1 MSPADER
8 IVVHVDEDLHD
19 LIPEYLARRR
29 EEVTAMEKALAR
41 GDHDAIRVIG
51 HKLKGSGAGYGF
63 APITTLGGELE
74 VAAKAGDAGA
84 IARSLAALA
93 DYLARVDVA

>member
-1 MSPADER
+1 VSAPGEP
-8 IVVHVDEDLHD
+8 IGVHVDEDLQD

-29 EEVTAMEKALAR
+29 AEVTAMEQALAR
-41 GDHDAIRVIG
+41 GDHEAIRVIG

-74 VAAKAGDAGA
+74 VAAKAGDTAA
-84 IARSLAALA
+84 IARGVAALA
-93 DYLARVDVA
+93 DYLARVEVA